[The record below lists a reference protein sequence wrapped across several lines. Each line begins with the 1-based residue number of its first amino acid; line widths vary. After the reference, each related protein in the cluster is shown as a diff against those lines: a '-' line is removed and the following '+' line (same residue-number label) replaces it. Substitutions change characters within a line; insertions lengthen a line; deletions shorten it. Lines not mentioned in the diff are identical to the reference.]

1 MPPKFLL
8 TPNEQTS
15 KDTPRSYRNQLIP
28 ETASDLLPKII
39 ADASS
44 FNYNTDPSYDEVR
57 VIKVFEPTD
66 PPKAGSSLALSTE
79 FEQNKPPTISH
90 CMAISVG
97 KTHRNMPLPEEVG
110 NNITDP
116 KSITLTKMSMY
127 CFDNS
132 GVIKQ
137 PLKVGDKLPV
147 HKISALEARITGI
160 PTGNN
165 ITQAEADEI
174 SAREAAAA
182 KNGGV
187 NLGDYNNNSTGDG
200 TQTRNNLAVPD
211 GKCGNGSSDYP
222 VADCKTASLD
232 SSGQTITLHPV
243 YWGKINDLLNQIKIE
258 TGTILNIGESIRSK
272 QAQFSLRKAKC
283 PAALANLG
291 EERFKTERW
300 SVILQNGPCVD
311 VTPVGAISGPYASNH
326 LVGLAVDFK
335 MDVPCPA
342 SNKSLAQYEKCRAT
356 SQVFNLLNKYALG
369 YGVINLKSEPWHWS
383 SNGG

>member
-8 TPNEQTS
+8 APNEQVS

-39 ADASS
+39 ADANS

-57 VIKVFEPTD
+57 VIKVFESSG

-79 FEQNKPPTISH
+79 FEENKPPTISH

-97 KTHRNMPLPEEVG
+97 KTHRNMPLPEKVG
-110 NNITDP
+110 NGITDP
-116 KSITLTKMSMY
+116 KSIALTKMSMY
-127 CFDNS
+127 CFDTS
-132 GVIKQ
+132 GVLKQ
-137 PLKVGDKLPV
+137 PLKVGDRIPV

-165 ITQAEADEI
+165 VTQSEADEI
-174 SAREAAAA
+174 SAREAAAR
-182 KNGGV
+182 NGGTNV
-187 NLGDYNNNSTGDG
+187 GDYNNNSTGDG
-200 TQTRNNLAVPD
+200 TQTRNNSAVPD

-222 VADCKTASLD
+222 EAECKRASLD
-232 SSGQTITLHPV
+232 SNGQTVTLHPV
-243 YWGKINDLLNQIKIE
+243 YWGKINDLLNQIKTE
-258 TGTILNIGESIRSK
+258 TGTILNIGESIRSL
-272 QAQFSLRKAKC
+272 QAQYNLRKTKC
-283 PAALANLG
+283 PAALTNLG

-311 VTPVGAISGPYASNH
+311 KTPVGALSGPYASNH
-326 LVGLAVDFK
+326 LKGLAVDFK
-335 MDVPCPA
+335 MDVTCPA
-342 SNKSLAQYEKCRAT
+342 SNVNSAQYDNCRAT
-356 SQVFNLLNKYALG
+356 SQVFILLNKYASG
-369 YGVINLKSEPWHWS
+369 YGVINLESEPWHWS